1 MGEKGAS
8 LVPLPSLFYITL
20 GKVTRSQG
28 ELVIES
34 RASPDEGGGSICPL
48 VFQETREGVL
58 RIIHNT
64 LLGEEAVSPERPN
77 WGPDCLF
84 DCDGGGFCSGGGFLS
99 GEWILQTTSISSH
112 VKFE

>member
-8 LVPLPSLFYITL
+8 LVQLPSLFYITL

-77 WGPDCLF
+77 
-84 DCDGGGFCSGGGFLS
+84 
-99 GEWILQTTSISSH
+99 
-112 VKFE
+112 